1 MTSGI
6 AKPSTEWG
14 VELAIALLIEKYTSA
29 VHEAEELAKAIALK
43 TEETE
48 RLERE
53 KTSIISESV
62 HSLQKTLQ
70 SRNIEMTQMK
80 ERMEA
85 AATTLSQQESAIQ
98 TLVQQS
104 ESLREELIKSREEAH
119 KLRLELNTIGE
130 NVAALRTHLF
140 SLVAS
145 DSDVVAGDGNIE
157 PGRLATPLSMLKDLN
172 SLAIKI
178 LEQSQQKEIELQTMQ
193 MKSIDM
199 GEATSTL
206 ELQLETAKKEKEVVA
221 EELQRR
227 EREAQAVL
235 ERLLAMEEELVC
247 ARNQKD
253 ILERSISDFKVIAER
268 AVLPIGASLTSPAE
282 WLSYLLQALH
292 EEQTNSRQAAQE
304 VEHLKNAA
312 DAVSLEVG
320 GVQGEY
326 NSLREELFKQ
336 KIENEGLVDRLNELA
351 QDYNSVKE
359 QAALVAG
366 ERDSLK
372 AEIQMLETSYLELTS
387 RDVEYSEAS
396 RAVKSLEEML
406 TSKDKELYE
415 LQKEMERTSLEY
427 AQQNVE
433 LQVIYFTI
441 QVFNCITNLAE
452 LFGFH

>member
-1 MTSGI
+1 MTSGV
-6 AKPSTEWG
+6 AKSSTEWG

-29 VHEAEELAKAIALK
+29 VHEAEDLAKAIALK

-62 HSLQKTLQ
+62 QSLQETLQ
-70 SRNIEMTQMK
+70 LRDVEMAQIK

-85 AATTLSQQESAIQ
+85 AATTLSQQESVIQ
-98 TLVQQS
+98 TLVQES
-104 ESLREELIKSREEAH
+104 ESLREELIKSREEVH
-119 KLRLELNTIGE
+119 MLRLELNMTE
-130 NVAALRTHLF
+130 KNVAALRDHLL
-140 SLVAS
+140 SLIAS
-145 DSDVVAGDGNIE
+145 DSDVVAGDGNTE
-157 PGRLATPLSMLKDLN
+157 TGGHATPLSMLKDLE
-172 SLAIKI
+172 SLAIRI
-178 LEQSQQKEIELQTMQ
+178 LEQSQQKEIELQNMQ
-193 MKSIDM
+193 MKSINM

-206 ELQLETAKKEKEVVA
+206 EVQLETAKKEKEAVA

-227 EREAQAVL
+227 ESEARAVL
-235 ERLLAMEEELVC
+235 ERILAMEEELVC

-253 ILERSISDFKVIAER
+253 ILERSISDFKAIAER
-268 AVLPIGASLTSPAE
+268 ADLPIGASLTSPAE

-292 EEQTNSRQAAQE
+292 EEQSNSRQAAQE
-304 VEHLKNAA
+304 VEHLKKAA

-336 KIENEGLVDRLNELA
+336 RIENEGLVDRLNELA
-351 QDYNSVKE
+351 EENNSVKE
-359 QAALVAG
+359 QAARDAG

-372 AEIQMLETSYLELTS
+372 AEIQTLEMSHLELTS
-387 RDVEYSEAS
+387 RDVEFSEAS

-415 LQKEMERTSLEY
+415 LQKEMERASLEY
-427 AQQNVE
+427 AQRDIE
-433 LQVIYFTI
+433 FQVIYFYKSI
-441 QVFNCITNLAE
+441 I
-452 LFGFH
+452 

>member
-1 MTSGI
+1 MTSGV
-6 AKPSTEWG
+6 AKSSTEWG

-29 VHEAEELAKAIALK
+29 VHEAEELAKAVALK

-62 HSLQKTLQ
+62 QSLQETLQ
-70 SRNIEMTQMK
+70 SRDVEMTQIK

-85 AATTLSQQESAIQ
+85 ATTTLSQQESVIQ
-98 TLVQQS
+98 TLVQES
-104 ESLREELIKSREEAH
+104 ESLREELIKSREEVH
-119 KLRLELNTIGE
+119 ILRLELNMTDK
-130 NVAALRTHLF
+130 NVAALRDHLL
-140 SLVAS
+140 SLIAS
-145 DSDVVAGDGNIE
+145 DSDVVAQDGNTE
-157 PGRLATPLSMLKDLN
+157 TGRHATPLSTLKDLE
-172 SLAIKI
+172 SLVIRI
-178 LEQSQQKEIELQTMQ
+178 LEQSQQKEIELQNMQ
-193 MKSIDM
+193 MKSINM

-206 ELQLETAKKEKEVVA
+206 EVQLETAKKEKEAVA

-227 EREAQAVL
+227 ESEAQAVL

-253 ILERSISDFKVIAER
+253 ILERSISDFKAIAER
-268 AVLPIGASLTSPAE
+268 ADLPIGASLTSPAE

-292 EEQTNSRQAAQE
+292 EEQSNSRQAAQE
-304 VEHLKNAA
+304 VEHLKKAA

-326 NSLREELFKQ
+326 NSLCEELFKQ
-336 KIENEGLVDRLNELA
+336 RIENEGLVDRLNELA
-351 QDYNSVKE
+351 EDNNFVKE
-359 QAALVAG
+359 QAARDAG

-372 AEIQMLETSYLELTS
+372 AEIQKLEMSHLELTS
-387 RDVEYSEAS
+387 RDVEFSEAS

-415 LQKEMERTSLEY
+415 LQKEMERASLEY
-427 AQQNVE
+427 AQRDIE
-433 LQVIYFTI
+433 FQVIYFYKSVI
-441 QVFNCITNLAE
+441 
-452 LFGFH
+452 